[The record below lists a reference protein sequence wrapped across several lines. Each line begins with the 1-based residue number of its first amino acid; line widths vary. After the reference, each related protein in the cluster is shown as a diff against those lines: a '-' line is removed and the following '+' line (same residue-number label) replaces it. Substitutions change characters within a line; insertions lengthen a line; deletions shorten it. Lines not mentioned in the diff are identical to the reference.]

1 MKWNKAH
8 FYRNPIPKN
17 WQKEGKKLSKT
28 LPKVGQKLAKGMAW
42 FTKDPTT
49 LKPPSY
55 SKLNETKHIFI
66 GILVP
71 NVDQK

>member
-1 MKWNKAH
+1 LAK
-8 FYRNPIPKN
+8 RR
-17 WQKEGKKLSKT
+17 QKVVQNFTKSWA
-28 LPKVGQKLAKGMAW
+28 KVGQKLAKGMAW